1 MRENRQPQ
9 QQNIFI
15 VLSGSKATYDKI
27 AEEEIMK
34 EDKIVKIA
42 GRILACMK
50 KNSMK
55 NEEDE

>member
-27 AEEEIMK
+27 AEEEIMR
-34 EDKIVKIA
+34 EDKIMKIA

-50 KNSMK
+50 KEFDED
-55 NEEDE
+55 EEDE

>member
-1 MRENRQPQ
+1 
-9 QQNIFI
+9 
-15 VLSGSKATYDKI
+15 
-27 AEEEIMK
+27 MK

-55 NEEDE
+55 MRRINNEN